1 MRVLLDTQAFLWLL
15 GDDSLLSDRAR
26 SVFANPDNEVLLSVA
41 SVWEIVVK
49 AQRGKLQFPQP
60 AGPYIRQ
67 QIRKTSVDVLPI
79 SLAHVLQVEK
89 LPTHHRDPFD
99 RILLA
104 QAVEERIPIMS
115 TDRAFEAYP
124 VEILW

>member
-1 MRVLLDTQAFLWLL
+1 MKVLLDTQAFLWLL
-15 GDDSLLSDRAR
+15 SGDSQLSDPAR
-26 SVFANPDNEVLLSVA
+26 KIFSNPDNEILLSVA

-49 AQRGKLQFPQP
+49 AQRGKLSFPQP
-60 AGPYIRQ
+60 AAPYIRQ
-67 QIRKTSVDVLPI
+67 QIRKTCIEVLPI
-79 SLAHVLQVEK
+79 SLAHVLRVEK

-115 TDRAFEAYP
+115 TDRAFQAYP
-124 VEILW
+124 VEIVW